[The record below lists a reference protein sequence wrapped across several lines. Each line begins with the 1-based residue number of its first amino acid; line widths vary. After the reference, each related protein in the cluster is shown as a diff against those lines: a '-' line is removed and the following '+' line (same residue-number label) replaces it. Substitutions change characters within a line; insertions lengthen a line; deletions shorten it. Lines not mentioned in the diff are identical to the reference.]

1 MTEQDIKAMQEIHKQ
16 ELDFLH
22 TLACKYGISMDDMR
36 KLCLYSHVSFAELQ
50 NNVLTPIQ
58 H

>member
-22 TLACKYGISMDDMR
+22 TLACKYGISMDDMKR
-36 KLCLYSHVSFAELQ
+36 LCYLTTINFHELQ
-50 NNVLTPIQ
+50 HHVIAPTQ